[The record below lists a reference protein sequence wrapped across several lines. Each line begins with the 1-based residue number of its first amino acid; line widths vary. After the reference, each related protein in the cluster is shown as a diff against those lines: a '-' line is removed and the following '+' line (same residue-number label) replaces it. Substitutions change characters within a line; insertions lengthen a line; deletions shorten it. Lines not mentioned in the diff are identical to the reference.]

1 MRAPDCCS
9 CALLGQASW
18 HTLGRAGQLL
28 AWAHLLLPWPG
39 PPWLAVTS
47 LGFSPARFPQSLPAH
62 LGLSSQQ
69 GALRALPDG
78 GLWPP
83 LRGLPASE

>member
-1 MRAPDCCS
+1 M
-9 CALLGQASW
+9 LLLLYPAGPSFLAGP
-18 HTLGRAGQLL
+18 GRRLL
-28 AWAHLLLPWPG
+28 AWVHLLLPWPG
-39 PPWLAVTS
+39 PPWLSVTS
-47 LGFSPARFPQSLPAH
+47 LGFSPAQFPQSLPAH

-69 GALRALPDG
+69 GALRALPDR